1 MRAGQAHNDNGE
13 QPAEDKDRSDS
24 PAAMRGVKKRDQ
36 AERTKEK
43 EQDGNGRRERRTSPG
58 AGRRTARATRLT
70 FPRTNESSTWA
81 DD

>member
-1 MRAGQAHNDNGE
+1 MRTGQAHNDNGE
-13 QPAEDKDRSDS
+13 QPAQDKDRSDS
-24 PAAMRGVKKRDQ
+24 PAAMRGTKQPEQ
-36 AERTKEK
+36 AERTKKK

-70 FPRTNESSTWA
+70 FPHANESSTWA